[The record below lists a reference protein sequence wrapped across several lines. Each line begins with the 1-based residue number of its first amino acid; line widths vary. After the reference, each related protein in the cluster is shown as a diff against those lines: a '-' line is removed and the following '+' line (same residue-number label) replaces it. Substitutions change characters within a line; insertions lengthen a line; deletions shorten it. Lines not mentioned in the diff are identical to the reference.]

1 MNISGFIGAVINLAC
16 NKANDLSV
24 SRDDLIL
31 TPQENFVP
39 GTGNNQL
46 DKLFHDVRTL
56 ADGANESLDLAG
68 SLVDQFGTTITFVK
82 IKAMLI
88 RNLSATQTLTIGAG
102 SNPFI
107 NWVGHPTD
115 TIKIP
120 PNGMF
125 LLVAPLAGFA
135 VTAGTGDILKVANA
149 AGAACDYQIA
159 LAGTS
164 A

>member
-1 MNISGFIGAVINLAC
+1 MNISGLIGAVFTLAT

-24 SRDDLIL
+24 TKDDLIL
-31 TPQENFVP
+31 TPQKQFTP

-46 DKLFHDVRTL
+46 DKLFHDMRTL

-102 SNPFI
+102 SNPFL
-107 NWVGHPTD
+107 NWVGDATD
-115 TIKIP
+115 VIKIP

-135 VTAGTGDILKVANA
+135 VVAGTGDILKVVNS
-149 AGAACDYQIA
+149 AGAVCDYQIA